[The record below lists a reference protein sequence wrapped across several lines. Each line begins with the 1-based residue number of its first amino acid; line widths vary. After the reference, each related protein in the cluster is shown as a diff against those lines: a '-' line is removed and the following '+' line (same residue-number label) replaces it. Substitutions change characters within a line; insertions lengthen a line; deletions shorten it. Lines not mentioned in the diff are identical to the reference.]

1 VGILL
6 AIERTEPGNV
16 RVKFKDGSDWT
27 GLKIWGKLR
36 IRGKQS
42 ERAKYWL
49 DQSLSEALKG
59 KNWRVWFAV
68 EKFPSMEDRV
78 RIAGPN

>member
-1 VGILL
+1 
-6 AIERTEPGNV
+6 
-16 RVKFKDGSDWT
+16 VKFKDGSDWT

-36 IRGKQS
+36 IKGKQS

-49 DQSLSEALKG
+49 DQSSSEALKA

-68 EKFPSMEDRV
+68 ENF
-78 RIAGPN
+78 